1 MTYTKG
7 VNCLCIRS
15 NVHVLSTSSSVFYT
29 YPETIDKK
37 GSDDVCSL
45 LHHFVYNFLDMNVR
59 RLTVLCDS
67 CGGQNKNFTMIRF
80 LHNLVHVQSR
90 FEQIKVWF
98 PIRGHL
104 YMEPDQ
110 NMGLVKQKTRV
121 ELPSELA
128 DVFREARV
136 KPRPFDV
143 VEVDQTMFK
152 EWTAHLSTRY
162 VKVSF

>member
-1 MTYTKG
+1 MTYTIG

-15 NVHVLSTSSSVFYT
+15 MYMYCQQVQVCFTHILKRLTKKEAMTCVHCFITLYTTSLT
-29 YPETIDKK
+29 W
-37 GSDDVCSL
+37 
-45 LHHFVYNFLDMNVR
+45 MR
-59 RLTVLCDS
+59 RLTVFCDS

-80 LHNLVHVQSR
+80 LHHLVHVQNR

-104 YMEPDQ
+104 YMEPDK

-121 ELPSELA
+121 ELPSEWA

-152 EWTAHLSTRY
+152 EWKAHLSTRY